1 MVGPDVEHQVKFSHE
16 VYLFNRP
23 VAQDNP
29 RSMGGGGPSV
39 VHVVRVAGHVRSC
52 TTVTYPD
59 TIDLIDAYRLPN
71 KRRGKV
77 TTTYTT
83 IFCMSVI

>member
-1 MVGPDVEHQVKFSHE
+1 MVSPVVEHQVKLSHE
-16 VYLFNRP
+16 VYLFNRS

-39 VHVVRVAGHVRSC
+39 VHEVSIASHVRSC

-59 TIDLIDAYRLPN
+59 IIDLIDAYRLPN

-77 TTTYTT
+77 TAAYTT
-83 IFCMSVI
+83 TF